1 MGRGYPSLPPFTFTS
16 FLPSPSNDSLILVSL
31 CSNLDCLELM
41 IGQGCHVNARDKYG
55 RTPLHYAAATAQFQ
69 CILSLIGNGAEV
81 NITDLEGRTPLHY
94 ASSADADAK

>member
-1 MGRGYPSLPPFTFTS
+1 M
-16 FLPSPSNDSLILVSL
+16 
-31 CSNLDCLELM
+31 
-41 IGQGCHVNARDKYG
+41 NARDKYG

-69 CILSLIGNGAEV
+69 CILSLIGNNAEI

>member
-1 MGRGYPSLPPFTFTS
+1 
-16 FLPSPSNDSLILVSL
+16 
-31 CSNLDCLELM
+31 M

-81 NITDLEGRTPLHY
+81 NMTDLEGRTPLHY

>member
-1 MGRGYPSLPPFTFTS
+1 MAIFLCLLSPLPPFLNPPPMT
-16 FLPSPSNDSLILVSL
+16 PSSLVSL